1 MNFIRDIKIR
11 TMMIL
16 ILIVFS
22 LLWGGVSAFALYS
35 LGQLTSE
42 IKLTNVQQDNGDI
55 INGASGQYYRVQNI
69 LNRALQ
75 QKLDN
80 NPTGF
85 KSEMQQAAGEIARL
99 KAGLAQFQVTDH
111 ANINKA
117 TIDDIYT
124 SSYRLYSEAVVP
136 MYDALEA
143 DRPDT
148 YKQIAQQT
156 YTPLRMQFTNAITQY
171 NTVISGLK
179 GEAQDR
185 IGNWVQ
191 WCEYILMAALAVG
204 LIIVLLTDRYLAK
217 FVVRPLEQIKQHLQ
231 VLAVGQLHTK
241 IADLGKNCV
250 GSLIP
255 FMQQMQNNW
264 VNTVSD
270 IRLSADEIYRS
281 SGEIAAGNTDLSSRT
296 EEQASALEQTA
307 ASMEELSAVVKQ
319 NAENAN
325 QASVLAQ
332 NASKTANEGGNVVN
346 DVIKTMNNIS
356 GSSQKIADIINVINS
371 IAFQTNILALNAAV
385 EAARAGEQGRG
396 FAVVASEVRSLAQR
410 SAEAAKEIE
419 GLIDES
425 VSNVKIG
432 SEQVTQAGDAM
443 GNIVR
448 AITNVTDIMGEIA
461 SASNEQSKGITQVG
475 QAVIEMDSVTQQN
488 AALVEESTTAS
499 SSLEDQARRL
509 TEVVSIFQLAE
520 SESRTKA
527 TAPVK
532 SAQAAPAIAPRKLG
546 TSAPAD
552 GNWEKF

>member
-11 TMMIL
+11 TMMVL

-55 INGASGQYYRVQNI
+55 INAASGEYYRVQNI
-69 LNRALQ
+69 LNRAVAHKQ
-75 QKLDN
+75 NN
-80 NPTGF
+80 NPAGF
-85 KSEMQQAAGEIARL
+85 NSEMQQAAAEIGRL
-99 KAGLAQFQVTDH
+99 KAGLAQFKVTDH
-111 ANINKA
+111 ANINTA
-117 TIDDIYT
+117 TIDDIYST
-124 SSYRLYSEAVVP
+124 SYRLFSEAVVP

-143 DRPDT
+143 DRLDA
-148 YKQIAQQT
+148 YKEISLQT
-156 YTPLRMQFTNAITQY
+156 YTPLRTQFTNSITQY
-171 NTVISGLK
+171 NTVISTLK
-179 GEAQDR
+179 GEAQGR
-185 IGNWVQ
+185 IGDWVK
-191 WCEYILMAALAVG
+191 WCEYILMAALTVG

-217 FVVRPLEQIKQHLQ
+217 FVVRPLDQIKQHLQ
-231 VLAVGQLHTK
+231 VLAIGQLHTK

-255 FMQQMQNNW
+255 FMQQMQGNW

-332 NASKTANEGGNVVN
+332 NASKTANEGGSVVN
-346 DVIKTMNNIS
+346 DVIKTMNSIS

-443 GNIVR
+443 GNIVK

-520 SESRTKA
+520 SESRKKPSA
-527 TAPVK
+527 SSKP
-532 SAQAAPAIAPRKLG
+532 AQAAPAIAPRKLG
-546 TSAPAD
+546 TNAQAE